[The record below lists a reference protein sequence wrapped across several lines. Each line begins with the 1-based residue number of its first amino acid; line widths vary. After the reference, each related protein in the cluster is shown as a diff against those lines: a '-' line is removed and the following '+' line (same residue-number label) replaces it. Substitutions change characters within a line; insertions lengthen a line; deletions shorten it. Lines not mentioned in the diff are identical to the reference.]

1 MLVSRSTASGQNA
14 LLVSQTCLIFLI
26 VFRYYALDVSYF
38 KSTLDQKLLDSL
50 WNKYWINTLSSSAL
64 LTVSGL
70 ANMFVVSQHPYLIL
84 AYFEGG
90 EIFSIKDLS
99 RRYPFKF
106 FKGGLPQ
113 NLLSP
118 LLNTLSH
125 IQVPSLPLLHEGLPG
140 SIL

>member
-1 MLVSRSTASGQNA
+1 MLVSPSTAKIQSP
-14 LLVSQTCLIFLI
+14 LLVSQTCLILLI

-70 ANMFVVSQHPYLIL
+70 ANIFVVSRRPGLIL

-90 EIFSIKDLS
+90 EQF
-99 RRYPFKF
+99 
-106 FKGGLPQ
+106 Q
-113 NLLSP
+113 
-118 LLNTLSH
+118 
-125 IQVPSLPLLHEGLPG
+125 
-140 SIL
+140 

>member
-64 LTVSGL
+64 LTVSSL

-99 RRYPFKF
+99 RRCPFKF